1 MALMNSIIDYV
12 NGLGFAYLLPLMVL
26 IMALILKVK
35 LGKAIVSA
43 LTIGVGFVGM
53 GILISYFHQVLSPAV
68 LILAEKMNG
77 SVNIVDMGWAIVAT
91 SAFSTPIGVLVLPLA
106 LLINYLM
113 LKIKWTKTFNLD
125 IWNFWHFA
133 FTSSI
138 VYIVSGGSVNLSL
151 VAASIHCIFTLV
163 VADFSAKNLQ
173 TFFNVPSVS
182 APQGWLVTSVPLVW
196 VLDWIVERIPG
207 LRDIEWKPDRITKT
221 LGFLGQPTVLGIL
234 LGLIIGLIAYGL
246 SPSAFVFA
254 LQISSLMLLIPSLVP
269 FFKEGLTPL
278 SDATREFFIKH
289 FGEMDHY
296 DVIDYGVLMGHPNNG
311 AAGLI
316 LMLVTLIIAFLLPG
330 VTTLPLA
337 DLAITAFF
345 VAMIPPLTNGN
356 LFRSIFYGIV
366 IMLVVLFTSNALA
379 PDFSMIATTIGINGS
394 DVLVTSLAGGNW
406 LVWILARIASIF

>member
-91 SAFSTPIGVLVLPLA
+91 SAFSTPIGVLVLPLT

-138 VYIVSGGSVNLSL
+138 VFIVSGGSVILSL

-311 AAGLI
+311 AAGLV

-330 VTTLPLA
+330 VKTLPLA

>member
-138 VYIVSGGSVNLSL
+138 VYIVSGGSVILSL

-163 VADFSAKNLQ
+163 VADLSAKNLQ
-173 TFFNVPSVS
+173 TFFDVPSVS

-207 LRDIEWKPDRITKT
+207 LRAIEWKPDRITKT

-254 LQISSLMLLIPSLVP
+254 LQISALMLLIPSLVP
-269 FFKEGLTPL
+269 IFKEGLTPL

-311 AAGLI
+311 AAGLV
-316 LMLVTLIIAFLLPG
+316 LMLVRLYR
-330 VTTLPLA
+330 LA
-337 DLAITAFF
+337 TA
-345 VAMIPPLTNGN
+345 V
-356 LFRSIFYGIV
+356 
-366 IMLVVLFTSNALA
+366 
-379 PDFSMIATTIGINGS
+379 
-394 DVLVTSLAGGNW
+394 
-406 LVWILARIASIF
+406 

>member
-91 SAFSTPIGVLVLPLA
+91 SAFSTPIGVLVLPLT

-138 VYIVSGGSVNLSL
+138 VFIVSGGSVILSL

-246 SPSAFVFA
+246 SPSGFVFA
-254 LQISSLMLLIPSLVP
+254 LQISALMLLIPSLVP

-330 VTTLPLA
+330 VKTLPLA

>member
-1 MALMNSIIDYV
+1 
-12 NGLGFAYLLPLMVL
+12 
-26 IMALILKVK
+26 
-35 LGKAIVSA
+35 
-43 LTIGVGFVGM
+43 
-53 GILISYFHQVLSPAV
+53 
-68 LILAEKMNG
+68 
-77 SVNIVDMGWAIVAT
+77 
-91 SAFSTPIGVLVLPLA
+91 
-106 LLINYLM
+106 
-113 LKIKWTKTFNLD
+113 
-125 IWNFWHFA
+125 
-133 FTSSI
+133 
-138 VYIVSGGSVNLSL
+138 
-151 VAASIHCIFTLV
+151 
-163 VADFSAKNLQ
+163 
-173 TFFNVPSVS
+173 
-182 APQGWLVTSVPLVW
+182 
-196 VLDWIVERIPG
+196 
-207 LRDIEWKPDRITKT
+207 
-221 LGFLGQPTVLGIL
+221 L

-246 SPSAFVFA
+246 SPSGFVFA
-254 LQISSLMLLIPSLVP
+254 LQISALMLLIPSLVP

-311 AAGLI
+311 AAGLV

-330 VTTLPLA
+330 IKTLPLA

-379 PDFSMIATTIGINGS
+379 PDFTTIATTIGINGS